1 MDRRKIVTLIAAAVL
16 VALIA
21 LPLAG
26 QVRPPAQQYP
36 IKPEWDIKLH
46 DVWVDASSCQL
57 WVSYTNQG
65 TKTITQTLQ
74 YLVKVNDVQVD
85 TGMMAFNLAPGA
97 FFSHGV
103 GTTQNP
109 VKIHGTKTA
118 LAHIDV
124 TQVLAE
130 PSSRRANN
138 MLTKSVQGCRLPIP
152 RVPIEKPKP

>member
-1 MDRRKIVTLIAAAVL
+1 MNAKRSVTLIGSALL

-21 LPLAG
+21 APLMG
-26 QVRPPAQQYP
+26 QIRPPAQQYP

-57 WVSYTNQG
+57 WVSYTNLG

-74 YLVKVNDVQVD
+74 YQVKVDGVQVD

-109 VKIHGTKTA
+109 VKIHGTRTA
-118 LAHIDV
+118 FAHIDV

-152 RVPIEKPKP
+152 KVPIEKPKP